1 MKKDLPTWLTD
12 SNAFY
17 SVIENTTGYLG
28 DKLQTIRGYHENDL
42 LSQAWNNIRSQLA
55 EVRHQIE
62 DKGSEL
68 FAATTVFLQE
78 RELSYWTKSL
88 TESAATDFD
97 QAMDAVYLKTH
108 IGGNQHRLFDG
119 GHSLLGSW
127 QAGKAALGEDV
138 TILDWVLAYMKDLT
152 TPMGMPFVTV
162 DKTDFDRWASYYS
175 RTITPPHKQYFYD
188 LFTFDALEI
197 IATGLSVA
205 AVCFALN
212 KEDKK
217 KLAKIL
223 GAMGASSITA
233 ANPILGLATIFVT
246 AYAYWKHGSIDMS
259 GVLKGS
265 ALTFFSAFMFS
276 FLGMPVMVELAI
288 VLSLSIILRK
298 SLFESDEFIAWLT
311 DKAVNA
317 LSEAKDLLD
326 FQKLYLFSNQREQ
339 EEK

>member
-1 MKKDLPTWLTD
+1 MKDLPP
-12 SNAFY
+12 
-17 SVIENTTGYLG
+17 
-28 DKLQTIRGYHENDL
+28 
-42 LSQAWNNIRSQLA
+42 
-55 EVRHQIE
+55 
-62 DKGSEL
+62 
-68 FAATTVFLQE
+68 
-78 RELSYWTKSL
+78 
-88 TESAATDFD
+88 
-97 QAMDAVYLKTH
+97 
-108 IGGNQHRLFDG
+108 
-119 GHSLLGSW
+119 
-127 QAGKAALGEDV
+127 
-138 TILDWVLAYMKDLT
+138 
-152 TPMGMPFVTV
+152 PMGMPFVTV
-162 DKTDFDRWASYYS
+162 HKTDFARWASYYAG
-175 RTITPPHKQYFYD
+175 TIPGIDKQYFYD